1 MYLLSY
7 FLFFLHY
14 VLTYL
19 ALLSFY
25 LSTLYY
31 SLIYFIQEWLRGY
44 RLGGGGKD
52 GGAAVYLLS
61 RQQLQKWWY
70 VDKMTPTELQEK
82 YRVECGVYA
91 HRANLVQWVQV
102 HMQECFVGM
111 CRMCSRSFCSSR
123 YLPLI

>member
-1 MYLLSY
+1 MNHLN
-7 FLFFLHY
+7 
-14 VLTYL
+14 
-19 ALLSFY
+19 
-25 LSTLYY
+25 
-31 SLIYFIQEWLRGY
+31 QEWLRGY

-91 HRANLVQWVQV
+91 DRGNLVRWVQV
-102 HMQECFVGM
+102 FTQARMLCRYVQNVFKIFLSYSVSAINLYTYHVFFVY
-111 CRMCSRSFCSSR
+111 R
-123 YLPLI
+123 

>member
-1 MYLLSY
+1 M
-7 FLFFLHY
+7 
-14 VLTYL
+14 
-19 ALLSFY
+19 
-25 LSTLYY
+25 
-31 SLIYFIQEWLRGY
+31 IYFIQEWLRGY

-91 HRANLVQWVQV
+91 HKAHLVKWVQV

-111 CRMCSRSFCSSR
+111 CRMCSRPFCSSR
-123 YLPLI
+123 YLHINTYHVFFFVYS

>member
-1 MYLLSY
+1 MY
-7 FLFFLHY
+7 Y

-25 LSTLYY
+25 LPTLLVIDY
-31 SLIYFIQEWLRGY
+31 LNQEWLRGY

-91 HRANLVQWVQV
+91 DRAHLVRWVQV
-102 HMQECFVGM
+102 FSHARMLFRYVQNVFKSFFVVVGI
-111 CRMCSRSFCSSR
+111 CH
-123 YLPLI
+123 

>member
-1 MYLLSY
+1 M
-7 FLFFLHY
+7 
-14 VLTYL
+14 
-19 ALLSFY
+19 
-25 LSTLYY
+25 
-31 SLIYFIQEWLRGY
+31 IYFIQEWLRGY

-91 HRANLVQWVQV
+91 DKAHLVRWVQV
-102 HMQECFVGM
+102 FSHARML
-111 CRMCSRSFCSSR
+111 CRYVQNVFKFF
-123 YLPLI
+123 L

>member
-31 SLIYFIQEWLRGY
+31 SLIYLIQEWLRGY
-44 RLGGGGKD
+44 RLGGGVKD

-70 VDKMTPTELQEK
+70 VDKMTPHAAAGK
-82 YRVECGVYA
+82 VPRGVRGVCSQGAPGEVGAGSHARMLCRY
-91 HRANLVQWVQV
+91 VQNV
-102 HMQECFVGM
+102 FKT
-111 CRMCSRSFCSSR
+111 F
-123 YLPLI
+123 L